1 MTVTTLLVLGF
12 LLGMRHAMEADH
24 VAAVATLA
32 SRSRNRSDAV
42 AQGAIWGLGHTIT
55 LFVACSVVLFVDTL
69 IPQRVAQSLNAVVG
83 LMLIVLGLDL
93 LRRMRRDRVHF
104 HVHHHDEGAVH
115 FHAHSH
121 VGETR
126 PHTSHHDH
134 GHPRRFPLRALC
146 VGMMHG
152 LAGSAALILLA
163 LGTVTSPGMGLIYVG
178 LFGLGSIGGMALLS
192 LVISVPLRSAQRFTW
207 LHNGLQAAVG
217 LATIAIGSTLFYENM
232 LFVRM

>member
-178 LFGLGSIGGMALLS
+178 LFGLGSIGGMAFLS
-192 LVISVPLRSAQRFTW
+192 LVISVPLRSALRFTW

-232 LFVRM
+232 FFVRM